1 MDVNPLFLA
10 IMNQHVAMHHGGWM
24 VSDQETLILYWVS
37 IPYLTMV
44 VRLIAFIMLLHAKNI
59 PQINSYFR

>member
-1 MDVNPLFLA
+1 MDVDPLLWA

-37 IPYLTMV
+37 IPYLTTV
-44 VRLIAFIMLLHAKNI
+44 VRLIAFIMLLLANNI
-59 PQINSYFR
+59 PQISCY